1 MVDPVQKLVNDK
13 VVLEW
18 RSAISTLE
26 RCVSLKDVKSL
37 FLKAYTAIVNTSDSL
52 LSSHLVG
59 LCDIATRIS
68 QIELV
73 DIKYGD
79 LPPELISA
87 LANSSNSNNTTSND
101 ELLYYAEAYQIYN
114 RIIRN
119 GDSTNNTNNE
129 YAIIKY
135 HFNRLINL
143 LDAYPLSKANRVYGS
158 NIRRNYSNFLDG
170 LDIEPSFTEIYNS
183 AIQDKLLPAILSSMF
198 EIKVALLST
207 RKESRI
213 TSILEETGLIEAAK
227 TKVELINTRLEEL
240 KNNAR
245 SS

>member
-1 MVDPVQKLVNDK
+1 MVDPVQKLVDDK

-26 RCVSLKDVKSL
+26 RCTSIKDVKSL

-68 QIELV
+68 RIELV

-87 LANSSNSNNTTSND
+87 LANSANTD
-101 ELLYYAEAYQIYN
+101 DDLLYYAEAYQIYN
-114 RIIRN
+114 RITRVN
-119 GDSTNNTNNE
+119 SSE
-129 YAIIKY
+129 YAIIKH
-135 HFNRLINL
+135 HFNRIITL

-158 NIRRNYSNFLDG
+158 NIRKYYSDFLEDK
-170 LDIEPSFTEIYNS
+170 DIESSFTEMYNS
-183 AIQDKLLPAILSSMF
+183 AISDKLLPAILASMF
-198 EIKVALLST
+198 EIKVALLSS

-227 TKVELINTRLEEL
+227 AKIDIINARLEL
-240 KNNAR
+240 NNAR

>member
-87 LANSSNSNNTTSND
+87 LANSTSTTSND

-119 GDSTNNTNNE
+119 GDSTNNE
-129 YAIIKY
+129 YATIKY

>member
-87 LANSSNSNNTTSND
+87 LANSTSTTSND

-119 GDSTNNTNNE
+119 GDSTNNE
-129 YAIIKY
+129 YATIKY

-143 LDAYPLSKANRVYGS
+143 LDAYPLSKANRVYGG

-227 TKVELINTRLEEL
+227 TKVDLINTRLEEL

>member
-87 LANSSNSNNTTSND
+87 LANSNTTSND

-129 YAIIKY
+129 YATIKY

-198 EIKVALLST
+198 EIKVALLSS

-227 TKVELINTRLEEL
+227 TKVDLINTRLEEL